1 MPKGG
6 KASGVDVTE
15 VMISGCEDGGQG
27 MKKEIVQG
35 TERSR
40 VRMLKSLNGGE
51 PYCGGSVTGGGGL
64 RKLTM
69 AMPMAMRMAA
79 ER

>member
-1 MPKGG
+1 MPKSEKGDG
-6 KASGVDVTE
+6 TDVTGLGF
-15 VMISGCEDGGQG
+15 SRCEEGGVR
-27 MKKEIVQG
+27 KEWEGVQG

-40 VRMLKSLNGGE
+40 VQMLKILNDGE